1 MPVDEKVTFD
11 RRGPVAHDAPEVIPR
26 GVSHGAGSSPGVVR
40 CVVRLA
46 SEPGARIMGRVI
58 RDRPERGLPAVG
70 CVLREAPAP
79 GARVLGR
86 VLREGP
92 GRGAPAWERTT
103 TLAA

>member
-11 RRGPVAHDAPEVIPR
+11 RRGPVAEEAPKVVPP
-26 GVSHGAGSSPGVVR
+26 GVPHGAGSSPGVVR

-46 SEPGARIMGRVI
+46 AEPGARIMGRVI
-58 RDRPERGLPAVG
+58 RDRPERGLRAVG

-86 VLREGP
+86 VVREEP
-92 GRGAPAWERTT
+92 GRGARARERTT